1 MLQITKV
8 NRKEIQTTNN
18 KVQNFQ
24 ITKIGKKREQLYV
37 VDFIC
42 VHGQQ
47 QFEGN
52 AETQSKSK
60 LKMKKFNKCSK
71 NTTNTSLALN
81 FFLLK
86 TEKMFLVTN
95 GLPSAKYSL
104 INGELFQTIDVLSL
118 SETENWEEIKTSS
131 WWVNVNFQSQ
141 TDNRSVKH
149 FSYNFST

>member
-8 NRKEIQTTNN
+8 NRKEIQTTN
-18 KVQNFQ
+18 NFQ

-37 VDFIC
+37 VDFIS

-71 NTTNTSLALN
+71 NTTNTSLDLN

-86 TEKMFLVTN
+86 TEKMFLVT
-95 GLPSAKYSL
+95 
-104 INGELFQTIDVLSL
+104 NGELFQTIDVLSL

>member
-1 MLQITKV
+1 
-8 NRKEIQTTNN
+8 
-18 KVQNFQ
+18 
-24 ITKIGKKREQLYV
+24 
-37 VDFIC
+37 
-42 VHGQQ
+42 
-47 QFEGN
+47 
-52 AETQSKSK
+52 
-60 LKMKKFNKCSK
+60 MKKFNKCSK
-71 NTTNTSLALN
+71 NTTNTSLDLN

-95 GLPSAKYSL
+95 GLPSVKYSL

-118 SETENWEEIKTSS
+118 SGTENWEEIKTSS

>member
-8 NRKEIQTTNN
+8 NRKEIQTTN
-18 KVQNFQ
+18 NFQ

-37 VDFIC
+37 VDFIS

-60 LKMKKFNKCSK
+60 LKK
-71 NTTNTSLALN
+71 NTTNTSLDLN